1 MILEAIALVAT
12 AAAFV
17 VLFFLPTT
25 VYEPVTPTRGLS
37 HALPPRLAAGSCSGA
52 APAALLPAALPPAAP
67 AAQPPAFLSNDSN
80 PSPSL
85 QVRLPC
91 GGSLPLGQRR
101 LQAMQANS
109 LPNLMAGDPTYD
121 ASIRTRMADRLEN
134 HRLKSDGLDFAGK
147 VPLSVQL
154 LAEGISN
161 VIVDLCQA
169 GGLCGASDGII
180 LGDRWAEFLEI
191 KGASRKKR
199 YGARSARC
207 HDQYSFHVRLTSWK
221 HLFLVCRPQDPS
233 TPAGWT
239 CKDELARCELVL
251 GYVTRERFEA
261 ALPWRGQDTVRVT
274 VTPWGENAR
283 NWLGKHVT
291 LVRLADVTR
300 EWWDRHV
307 VVP

>member
-1 MILEAIALVAT
+1 
-12 AAAFV
+12 
-17 VLFFLPTT
+17 
-25 VYEPVTPTRGLS
+25 
-37 HALPPRLAAGSCSGA
+37 
-52 APAALLPAALPPAAP
+52 
-67 AAQPPAFLSNDSN
+67 
-80 PSPSL
+80 
-85 QVRLPC
+85 
-91 GGSLPLGQRR
+91 
-101 LQAMQANS
+101 MQANS
-109 LPNLMAGDPTYD
+109 LPNLMASDPTYD

-134 HRLKSDGLDFAGK
+134 HRLKRDGLDFAGK

-291 LVRLADVTR
+291 WVRLADVTR
-300 EWWDRHV
+300 EWGDRHV